1 MPMLVRARTFGVAS
15 AVPVCRVL
23 PPASPVVFRVFVTI
37 ASLASL
43 ARGAVVADKSAST
56 STSSAS
62 LAVRD
67 VRDFVETPTRWR
79 DLPRAAAD
87 AADDASEPEAALV
100 NVLPVDISGVA
111 GRDEE
116 RLESDI

>member
-1 MPMLVRARTFGVAS
+1 MLVRARTLGVAS

-23 PPASPVVFRVFVTI
+23 PPASPVVFGVFVTI
-37 ASLASL
+37 APLP
-43 ARGAVVADKSAST
+43 RGAAVTDKSAFT
-56 STSSAS
+56 STSGAA

-79 DLPRAAAD
+79 DWPRAAAG
-87 AADDASEPEAALV
+87 AADDASEPEAAPV

-111 GRDEE
+111 GREEE
-116 RLESDI
+116 RFESDI